1 MRFDGDRNTDQPVAE
16 YVEAG
21 GFGVETEFTD
31 GGEPVAQRFE
41 RLLRFDDV
49 VGVRDGVDRFVGA
62 CAEPGRP
69 VRNSRLPF
77 VRAPRTGSEP
87 RSSGVRKAKRRI
99 WAARVCRPSECRR
112 RDVLAAFP
120 AAASETP
127 VPGKPRP
134 DGRRPAIP

>member
-49 VGVRDGVDRFVGA
+49 VGVRDGVCLLYTSD
-62 CAEPGRP
+62 
-69 VRNSRLPF
+69 
-77 VRAPRTGSEP
+77 
-87 RSSGVRKAKRRI
+87 
-99 WAARVCRPSECRR
+99 AA
-112 RDVLAAFP
+112 D
-120 AAASETP
+120 
-127 VPGKPRP
+127 
-134 DGRRPAIP
+134 D